1 MPYLFVDVDSY
12 CKVRDEK
19 AGRYKT
25 KALLTVAG
33 IKEDGHRKILGLK
46 LAESEG
52 EDFWVVGAFPNERS
66 LIRLAVAILIDIN
79 EEWLT
84 GRRYLDMEENSL

>member
-1 MPYLFVDVDSY
+1 MPHFVFSIPDTIDFTLPY
-12 CKVRDEK
+12 RE
-19 AGRYKT
+19 
-25 KALLTVAG
+25 
-33 IKEDGHRKILGLK
+33 ILSLK